1 MSVAPDMRAGDGDRD
16 QTISRLREAFAE
28 GRLSTEEFEQRM
40 SAANVAKTYG
50 ELSVLVEDLP
60 AVAPTPAVAA
70 TPVPAVPTTAAAAEV
85 QSDEDHSVRNG
96 WASWLGV
103 SVLVNVIYFATWL
116 TQGGSA
122 PYYWPIW
129 VMGPWGAAILI
140 HTLSKRD

>member
-70 TPVPAVPTTAAAAEV
+70 TPVPAAPTTAAAEV